1 MQSENAKIFLPIGST
16 WISANAGS
24 GKTYNLVNRVIKLL
38 VLGVEAKKILCITFT
53 NSAADEMKIRLFDR
67 LGEWVMMPEAELLV
81 QIESLLGIELTNA
94 KNKKNILLKAR
105 QLFAEALESQ
115 SALRISTIHSF
126 CETVLRHFAFETDIP
141 FDFSI
146 IDEIKQKDFI
156 EETLADLA
164 RERNQAFL
172 DLNSLIRPG
181 SENVVTELALDLI
194 NNRSQ
199 TKKNNFSEYFGDF
212 VPESTKEPSCLDLSQ
227 ELRKRISVEVFRSF
241 KDAFMSGGIESQKY
255 GKIIQECFISDEKDF
270 FKSME
275 KVFLTEEKKLRDN
288 KRFPEKKIK
297 DTYPDLIQYIPVI
310 SNEILS
316 IRNEYLVQDLYYKTE
331 ELKKFSSVLNA
342 RYEKKKLNKNGLDYD
357 DLLEKTSALISRDGM
372 VSWVKFKI
380 DSAISHILV
389 DESQDVSP
397 IQWDIINQI
406 AGEFFDDQSI
416 SNNSRSIFIV
426 GDDKQ
431 SIYSFQGA
439 VPEKFQEVRS
449 FYSKRL
455 RGVGSKLDES
465 ELRHSYRSSSI
476 ILNFVDKVFGNPTT
490 LGIKKFSTHIGKKDL
505 PGRIEIWPNFQK
517 TKEKKELVAW
527 WESFGSQHFL
537 ENEGSFAKEF
547 AKEVS
552 FIFKEAF
559 IPEEH
564 EDQIIF
570 RKVEPKDILILF
582 RSRGPLFYD
591 ILRELKRSGLPVMGA
606 DRFRLNDDIAIKD
619 LMSVLKFLDN
629 PLDDLSLAEAL
640 KSPIFNMDE
649 NTLFQISYNRP
660 GTLWENCLKLI
671 PNKNV
676 TKELKLLNS
685 KVDDLTVYQIIEFIL
700 VENEGIEKFVNRLGQ
715 EVKEVLEEFVSFIMA
730 YEKNNISSI
739 SGFIN
744 WFFRNNIEVK
754 RQTVSQINLIKV
766 MTVHAA
772 KGQESPIVILPD
784 SMQHSTSINNSKI
797 VKTKDSFFF
806 RQDKNERATI
816 ISEIEDE
823 TKKNKQLEENR
834 LLYVALTRAKYW
846 LIICGQGKL
855 TEDSWYQKCLSA
867 YKEMSDAGSKNL
879 NANISEKMILSTNWG
894 DEAKKYLK
902 YKHDYGSN
910 NLGKIDLSLGAL
922 TSSSQQRIYP
932 SNLGQDFHEIS
943 ASIREEVP
951 ISDSENSLELGIFI
965 HKLLESL
972 SKVETSKRESTALNI
987 ANINFPSL
995 NAHQV
1000 KTATEEVISLMQMEE
1015 SKRFFSGSARFEV
1028 PIIGNLKGF
1037 GELSGKIDCLL
1048 INGGKV
1054 EIVDFKTDRR
1064 PPKIDKEVN
1073 PKYIM
1078 QIGAYAGII
1087 QGIFPEH
1094 KVFSYL
1100 LWTKNKT
1107 LMSISKDLQKKF
1119 FVDFNLEA
1127 GNKSIL

>member
-1 MQSENAKIFLPIGST
+1 MQLGNEKIFPSIGST

-67 LGEWVMMPEAELLV
+67 LGEWVMMPELELSV
-81 QIESLLGIELTNA
+81 QIESLLGIELT
-94 KNKKNILLKAR
+94 KIKKKKHILLKAR

-146 IDEIKQKDFI
+146 IDEIKQKDLI
-156 EETLADLA
+156 EETLTDLA
-164 RERNQAFL
+164 RERNQAFI

-181 SENVVTELALDLI
+181 SENVLTELALDLI
-194 NNRSQ
+194 NNRHQ
-199 TKKNNFSEYFGDF
+199 TKKHDFTENFGDI
-212 VPESTKEPSCLDLSQ
+212 VPEFSQ
-227 ELRKRISVEVFRSF
+227 ESSHLELSHKLRERIPIEVFRSL
-241 KDAFMSGGIESQKY
+241 KDAFLSGSIESQKY
-255 GKIIQECFISDEKDF
+255 GKIIEKYFISKEKDF

-275 KVFLTEEKKLRDN
+275 KVFLTKEKKLRDS

-297 DTYPDLIQYIPVI
+297 DNYPDLIQYIPLI
-310 SNEILS
+310 GREILS
-316 IRNEYLVQDLYYKTE
+316 IRNEYLTKDLYYKTE
-331 ELKKFSSVLNA
+331 ELKKFGRVLNVK
-342 RYEKKKLNKNGLDYD
+342 YEKKKLNSNGLDYT
-357 DLLEKTSALISRDGM
+357 DLLEKTSTLIAKDGM

-389 DESQDVSP
+389 DESQDVAP

-416 SNNSRSIFIV
+416 NNNSRSIFIV

-439 VPEKFQEVRS
+439 VPETFQKVRS

-455 RGVGSKLDES
+455 IGVGSKLDES

-476 ILNFVDKVFGNPTT
+476 ILNFVNKIFGNPTT
-490 LGIKKFSTHIGKKDL
+490 LGVNKFPIHIGKKDL

-517 TKEKKELVAW
+517 PKEKKELVAW
-527 WESFGSQHFL
+527 WESFSCQTFT
-537 ENEGSFAKEF
+537 ENQRSFAKEL

-552 FIFKEAF
+552 VIVNEAF
-559 IPEEH
+559 VPEEH
-564 EDQIIF
+564 ADELIS
-570 RKVEPKDILILF
+570 RRVEPKDILILF
-582 RSRGPLFYD
+582 RSRGPLFYEI
-591 ILRELKRSGLPVMGA
+591 ILELKRSGLPVMGA

-619 LMSVLKFLDN
+619 LMSILKFLDN

-640 KSPIFNMDE
+640 KSPIFNIDE
-649 NTLFQISYNRP
+649 NTLFQISYNRS
-660 GTLWENCLKLI
+660 GTLWENFLKLF

-676 TKELKLLNS
+676 TKELKILIS
-685 KVDDLTVYQIIEFIL
+685 KVDKLTVYQIIEFIL

-715 EVKEVLEEFVSFIMA
+715 EVKDVLEEFISFVLE
-730 YEKNNISSI
+730 YEKNNIPSI
-739 SGFIN
+739 SSFID

-784 SMQHSTSINNSKI
+784 SMQHSTSANSSKI
-797 VKTKDSFFF
+797 VKTKDGFFF
-806 RQDKNERATI
+806 RQDKNERANI

-823 TKKNKQLEENR
+823 SKNSKQLEENR

-846 LIICGQGKL
+846 LIICGQGKS

-867 YKEMSDAGSKNL
+867 YKKMPDVGSKNL
-879 NANISEKMILSTNWG
+879 NENMLDKIILSDNWVDG
-894 DEAKKYLK
+894 TKQYLN
-902 YKHDYGSN
+902 YKNNYSSN
-910 NLGKIDLSLGAL
+910 NLGKIDFPLEAPGSIRQKSG
-922 TSSSQQRIYP
+922 YP
-932 SNLGQDFHEIS
+932 SKLGQDFNEIKVS
-943 ASIREEVP
+943 SIEEAP
-951 ISDSENSLELGIFI
+951 ISDPENSLELGVFI
-965 HKLLESL
+965 HKLLENL
-972 SKVETSKRESTALNI
+972 SKVENSKRESIALNI
-987 ANINFPSL
+987 ANINFPYL
-995 NAHQV
+995 KKDQV
-1000 KTATEEVISLMQMEE
+1000 RTAIEEAISLMQMEE
-1015 SKRFFSGSARFEV
+1015 NKRFFTGSARFEV

-1037 GELSGKIDCLL
+1037 GELSGKLDCLL
-1048 INGGKV
+1048 INRDKI
-1054 EIVDFKTDRR
+1054 EIVDFKTDRS
-1064 PPKIDKEVN
+1064 PPKIYKEVKPN
-1073 PKYIM
+1073 YIM
-1078 QIGAYAGII
+1078 QIAAYAGII
-1087 QGIFPEH
+1087 QGIFPKH
-1094 KVFSYL
+1094 SVFAYL
-1100 LWTKNKT
+1100 LWTKSKI
-1107 LMSISKDLQKKF
+1107 LMPISKDLQKEF
-1119 FVDFNLEA
+1119 L
-1127 GNKSIL
+1127 